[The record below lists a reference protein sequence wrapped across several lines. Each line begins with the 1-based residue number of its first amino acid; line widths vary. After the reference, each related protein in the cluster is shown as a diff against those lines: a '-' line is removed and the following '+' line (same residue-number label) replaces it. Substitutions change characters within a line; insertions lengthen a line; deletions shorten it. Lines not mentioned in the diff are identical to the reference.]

1 MTLAE
6 DVAALQQRL
15 TDAERHRVRAEGARD
30 SAQASYEAARAEL
43 KKNFGVETVEDA
55 AALLGK
61 LREELAVIVAD
72 MSAKLDEIG
81 V

>member
-6 DVAALQQRL
+6 DVTALQEKLR
-15 TDAERHRVRAEGARD
+15 DAERQRVRAEGARD
-30 SAQASYEAARAEL
+30 SAQAAFMTARDEL
-43 KKNFGVETVEDA
+43 KAEFGVQSVEEA
-55 AALLGK
+55 SALLTQ

-72 MSAKLDEIG
+72 LSAKLDEIG